1 MRQKFWVFLFSFLL
15 GATIFLPTSHAFGP
29 STGDNKYV
37 KTFSDFKLYVESHRL
52 RVHELGLV
60 HYRRHLNRYSDL
72 SQQTVE
78 NFLSLHDQSKQ
89 QESNAR
95 ALYAFYGRNQKFMP
109 DLLRESFVKVIKKIN
124 DYDVKV
130 AEDFFSR
137 NPMSGS
143 QMERLLEIEKV
154 ADLVDRGMDPVA
166 REDFEEGGR
175 YSMKLGSEF
184 LQYEF
189 SKNAARH
196 LESVYG
202 EVTKGQSF
210 VEQKSAAQ
218 FKCSRFF

>member
-1 MRQKFWVFLFSFLL
+1 MTQRLGIILL
-15 GATIFLPTSHAFGP
+15 TFVLSTTIFSPAGYAFGP
-29 STGDNKYV
+29 STGENKYV

-52 RVHELGLV
+52 RVHALGV
-60 HYRRHLNRYSDL
+60 AHYNRHPDRYGDL
-72 SQQTVE
+72 SLATVE
-78 NFLSLHDQSKQ
+78 EFLSLHDQSKQ

-109 DLLRESFVKVIKKIN
+109 DILRESFVKVIKHIN

-130 AEDFFSR
+130 AEDFFSK

-143 QMERLLEIEKV
+143 KIERLIEIEKV

-184 LQYEF
+184 LLHEF

-210 VEQKSAAQ
+210 VEQKSAGHL
-218 FKCSRFF
+218 KCSSFF